1 MEVDVAVNL
10 GSALATIAVMVA
22 LFVRVDKRID
32 GVDSKFESKVDAIAR
47 DLVDVKVS
55 VARIEGHLD
64 ARSGYERAG
73 DGRSVPEPAVDQPP
87 GSYRQT
93 G

>member
-1 MEVDVAVNL
+1 MVVNL
-10 GSALATIAVMVA
+10 GTALTTIGVMVT

-32 GVDSKFESKVDAIAR
+32 GVDTRIDGLAR
-47 DLVDVKVS
+47 ELVDVKVS

-64 ARSGYERAG
+64 ARSGYKRAG
-73 DGRSVPEPAVDQPP
+73 DGRFVPEAAADHPSTRRP
-87 GSYRQT
+87 QT

>member
-1 MEVDVAVNL
+1 MEVDVVVNL
-10 GSALATIAVMVA
+10 GTALTTIGVMVT

-32 GVDSKFESKVDAIAR
+32 GVDTRIDGLAR
-47 DLVDVKVS
+47 ELVDVKVS

-64 ARSGYERAG
+64 ARSGYMRAG
-73 DGRSVPEPAVDQPP
+73 DGRFVPEAAADHPST
-87 GSYRQT
+87 GHLQT